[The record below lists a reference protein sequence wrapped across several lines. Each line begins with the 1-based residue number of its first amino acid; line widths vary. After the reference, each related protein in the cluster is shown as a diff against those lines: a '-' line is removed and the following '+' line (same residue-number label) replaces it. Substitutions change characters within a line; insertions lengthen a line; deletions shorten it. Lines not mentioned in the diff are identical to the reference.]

1 VPGPDVPIA
10 RPGSVVPGGHDGT
23 GWAWLRQRLAVD
35 RRCAAER
42 EEPFLPHDAEIMVVR
57 VPRAALQ
64 GRQGEGSF
72 VHL

>member
-1 VPGPDVPIA
+1 LPTICGSPGW
-10 RPGSVVPGGHDGT
+10 G
-23 GWAWLRQRLAVD
+23 WLRERLGVD
-35 RRCAAER
+35 RRYVADR
-42 EEPFLPHDAEIMVVR
+42 EEPFLLHDAGIMVAR